1 MFKKLVVTAIAVG
14 AGFFLLRSTHLGA
27 YARTAFTKAR
37 ESVHGQIPIE
47 FQLES
52 IRNEVAQLTPDM
64 RDHIARMAAET
75 VAVDGLREEVAD
87 IRGKLDGQKELVRA
101 MTEEIRNG
109 KNHTVAFRGHSYS
122 TDRFQEK
129 LQIALLGA
137 KQCSENLK
145 AKEQLLEAKERG
157 LEAAKSQLG
166 SMRTQKSTLE
176 VQIAQ
181 MEAELKT
188 LRLAQAKSEFQL
200 DDSRLSHIKA
210 SLADVRN
217 RMKVIQKTAA
227 LAGEFGDDLR
237 DPGEAKIKSK
247 AELVKE
253 AQDFLG
259 NAGEVVSAGSDQPE
273 KTEKK

>member
-1 MFKKLVVTAIAVG
+1 MFKKLVVTAIAIG
-14 AGFFLLRSTHLGA
+14 AGFFLLRSTHLGG
-27 YARTAFTKAR
+27 YAKTAFQKAR

-47 FQLES
+47 FQLDS
-52 IRNEVAQLTPDM
+52 IRNEVNQLVPDM
-64 RDHIARMAAET
+64 REHIAKMAAET

-87 IRGKLDGQKELVRA
+87 IRSKLDGQKELVSA
-101 MTEEIRNG
+101 MKNELLNG
-109 KNHTVAFRGHSYS
+109 KNHTVAFRGHSYA

-129 LQIALLGA
+129 FQLALLGA

-157 LEAAKSQLG
+157 LETAKAQLA

-181 MEAELKT
+181 LEAELKT
-188 LRLAQAKSEFQL
+188 LRLAEVKSQFQL

-210 SLADVRN
+210 SLTDVRN

-227 LAGEFGDDLR
+227 LAGEFGDDLNNV
-237 DPGEAKIKSK
+237 GETKIKSK

-259 NAGEVVSAGSDQPE
+259 GAGEVVSAGSE
-273 KTEKK
+273 KVEKKN